1 MMHLDMSELKLLGHA
16 ADAWIGD
23 EGEGGPVAEMKR
35 LRMKIK
41 AAMDDATKR
50 EFIIEGNGGVVD
62 ARGIEAAMKW
72 DDERFTDA
80 EKLEL

>member
-1 MMHLDMSELKLLGHA
+1 MHLDMSELKRLGHA
-16 ADAWIGD
+16 ADAWID
-23 EGEGGPVAEMKR
+23 EGGGDPVAEMKR
-35 LRMKIK
+35 LRVKIK

-72 DDERFTDA
+72 DDERFTDV
-80 EKLEL
+80 EKL